1 MFMAI
6 DVLLAPGVFIVFWE
20 TYSYLD
26 SVRGKLRAYENMS
39 IWFMGENGENG
50 DIESCFIGVN

>member
-20 TYSYLD
+20 TNSYLD